1 MWALK
6 KQIGVSLVSPKEN
19 IAGGASLHFC
29 SKLKRGGLLGISA
42 KPSYRKHIL
51 ENVIKEIIKHR
62 KSLKSGD
69 LDKQKFLSLPYR
81 IRCLIPPQSNKLSDE
96 SSLPDF
102 AGEHLIE
109 SLVFSDQSL
118 ERWLLRES
126 NFIGE
131 KYYEDIISSW
141 PMTFPHH

>member
-96 SSLPDF
+96 SSLKWTPWSRQF
-102 AGEHLIE
+102 SIKFKLSVLLHLQLN
-109 SLVFSDQSL
+109 SAALF
-118 ERWLLRES
+118 LR
-126 NFIGE
+126 
-131 KYYEDIISSW
+131 
-141 PMTFPHH
+141 